1 MMDSRHRLQQAR
13 AQAGYASPSDA
24 ARALRDIN
32 KNTLISH
39 ENGNRPLS
47 RKAAEKYGRLFNVD
61 PGWLLFNADG
71 SEAAPVSLAPSP
83 VTVDVP
89 IVSWISAGELGSQ
102 DSVVNLSDY
111 PTIPTADLEEGEW
124 IALRV
129 DGDGRRDKADR
140 RGLTA
145 VGIEQEPAG
154 VDVEQAAVFLRRLAR
169 QRPVAV
175 LVADQRVLVD
185 VAQRP
190 RRIAGRGIAGLGAR
204 LLQSVPG
211 IHHRTKCLKIVVQ
224 IVRFRLRIIRT

>member
-1 MMDSRHRLQQAR
+1 MQQAR

-47 RKAAEKYGRLFNVD
+47 RKAAEKYGRLFGVD
-61 PGWLLFNADG
+61 PGWLLFNGSLGGDG
-71 SEAAPVSLAPSP
+71 AEAAPVNLLPSP
-83 VTVDVP
+83 VTIDVP

-129 DGDGRRDKADR
+129 DGPSMNKISPPDSIIFVNLRDK
-140 RGLTA
+140 
-145 VGIEQEPAG
+145 
-154 VDVEQAAVFLRRLAR
+154 RL
-169 QRPVAV
+169 VTNGCYV
-175 LVADQRVLVD
+175 ISDET
-185 VAQRP
+185 
-190 RRIAGRGIAGLGAR
+190 GRA
-204 LLQSVPG
+204 
-211 IHHRTKCLKIVVQ
+211 TYK
-224 IVRFRLRIIRT
+224 